1 MDFIFFNGERME
13 GGWRRRRRKEE
24 DEEEGGWKMEDGGW
38 MDGAGEDEIERE
50 KPRGIGLDFLRGPSF
65 CDLYDLGFYI

>member
-1 MDFIFFNGERME
+1 
-13 GGWRRRRRKEE
+13 
-24 DEEEGGWKMEDGGW
+24 MEDGGW